1 MKFNIGKL
9 YQFLGSPMDAPLFY
23 DQNNIS
29 SRTLNSN
36 EIFIVLKVYE
46 LKKANRG
53 WFQVLICT
61 DLGEVGKIWV
71 DNSESDD
78 FLYQS
83 Y

>member
-1 MKFNIGKL
+1 MKFNTGKT
-9 YQFLGSPMDAPLFY
+9 YQFLGSLADAPSFY
-23 DQNNIS
+23 SQNNVS
-29 SRTLNSN
+29 TRTLKLN
-36 EIFIVLKVYE
+36 EIFIILKFYE

-71 DNSESDD
+71 DNNESDD